1 MYDLPP
7 DDSFRPVPT
16 MPWGSEVDDP
26 KVLQDIE
33 VPAMK
38 EQDFQDSYTNDH
50 PAFVRPGTGKHLQA
64 EQLVIIGSCFQRIQI
79 SIKYFQKAL
88 TQNLYIMILYYLN
101 GS

>member
-33 VPAMK
+33 VPPMK

-50 PAFVRPGTGKHLQA
+50 PAFVRPGMGKHILKHS
-64 EQLVIIGSCFQRIQI
+64 VTIGSCFQKYRI
-79 SIKYFQKAL
+79 SKRCFQKAL
-88 TQNLYIMILYYLN
+88 T
-101 GS
+101 